1 MPWKIFALLLVLLL
15 ILLLVG
21 VVVPWVQAQR
31 AQSLGQFSQASHLLG
46 QVAEHIP
53 LPSLW
58 EQAGLLA
65 YRAQEYP
72 RAILLL
78 ENARARGVL
87 TLEGWDTLGLAYWQ
101 DHQPDRALTRWHEAL
116 RGLGPSARLFA
127 RLALAYRH
135 LEDWQNER
143 QALQEWVR
151 LKSDDAYPHYRLG
164 LLLLSQDLVQADA
177 EFALAASLDP
187 RLGSA
192 VEALRAALNQARQ
205 APDETERLL
214 LLGRALGMVE
224 EWKLALLLFE
234 QAVSRAPENGE
245 AWAWLAEA
253 RQHTGQPLQDE
264 LERAHRLAPR
274 SATVHLLSGLFA
286 FRNGENIRAIRE
298 FLQAAE
304 LQPQESAIWVALG
317 EAYAQQGELS
327 LAMVAYQRATQLAPE
342 RADVWRALATF
353 CATYGVQVQEIGLPA
368 ARQAVILQPNDAR
381 NLDVLGWL
389 LLLNGDLNSAE
400 RMLSQALDLQP
411 DLASVHLHLGML
423 YLYKGQN
430 TQAESHLNE
439 VLNLAPQSPLAEMAR
454 RMLGK
459 P

>member
-1 MPWKIFALLLVLLL
+1 MHWKFFALLLALLLLL
-15 ILLLVG
+15 ILFG
-21 VVVPWVQAQR
+21 VVIPWMQAQA
-31 AQSLGQFSQASHLLG
+31 AQSRGQFAEASYLWER
-46 QVAEHIP
+46 VAERVP

-72 RAILLL
+72 RTILLL
-78 ENARARGVL
+78 ENARAHGAL
-87 TLEGWDTLGLAYWQ
+87 TLDGWDALGLAYWQ
-101 DHQPDRALTRWHEAL
+101 DHQPARALTRWHEAL
-116 RGLGPSARLFA
+116 EQLGPSARLFA
-127 RLALAYRH
+127 RLALVYRH

-143 QALQEWVR
+143 QSLQAWIR

-164 LLLLSQDLVQADA
+164 LLLLPQDLVQADA
-177 EFALAASLDP
+177 ELALAASQDP
-187 RLGSA
+187 RLGPA

-205 APDETERLL
+205 APDETARLL
-214 LLGRALGMVE
+214 LLGRALGIVE

-234 QAVSRAPENGE
+234 QAVSRSPENGE

-264 LERAHRLAPR
+264 LERAHRLAPH

-286 FRNGENIRAIRE
+286 FRKGENTQAIRE

-317 EAYAQQGELS
+317 EAYAQQGDLS
-327 LAMVAYQRATQLAPE
+327 LAMAAYQRATQLAPE

-353 CATYGVQVQEIGLPA
+353 CATYPVQVQEIGLPA
-368 ARQAVILQPNDAR
+368 ARQAVTLQPDDAR

-389 LLLNGDLNSAE
+389 LLLNGDLDSAE
-400 RMLSQALDLQP
+400 RALLQALDLQP

-423 YLYKGQN
+423 YLYEGQN
-430 TQAESHLNE
+430 TRAESHLNE
-439 VLNLAPQSPLAEMAR
+439 VLNLAPQSLLAEMAR